1 MSRKT
6 SLAVMWAADLWTIFG
21 PLGVSVLFLVVSLS
35 LVEAWVVER
44 RTDNLEVQTEVSK
57 LVPRFRRR
65 N

>member
-1 MSRKT
+1 
-6 SLAVMWAADLWTIFG
+6 MWAADLWTIFG